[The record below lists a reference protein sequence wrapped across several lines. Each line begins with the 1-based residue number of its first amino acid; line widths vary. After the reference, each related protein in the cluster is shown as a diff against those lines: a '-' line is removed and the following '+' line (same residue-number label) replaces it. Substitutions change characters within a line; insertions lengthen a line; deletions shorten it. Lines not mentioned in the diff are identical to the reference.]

1 MPYNRAIRG
10 SNGQGP
16 GRGRGC
22 GASQTW
28 RGKLK
33 GCGYRITIPRKVI
46 LEELNR
52 KGGHLSAEDI
62 FMKVH
67 KVYSN
72 IGLTT
77 VYRTLELLVQMGM
90 VSKLDFGDGRARY
103 ELVKEGEEA
112 HHHHLI
118 CTECKKI
125 IDYSDFA
132 DEELE
137 FLERAEKGLSK
148 MYNFEISN
156 HIIQF
161 YGICEKCNKKK

>member
-1 MPYNRAIRG
+1 M
-10 SNGQGP
+10 QG
-16 GRGRGC
+16 GRGKIRPGW
-22 GASQTW
+22 G
-28 RGKLK
+28 GKFR
-33 GCGYRITIPRKVI
+33 GCGYRMTLPRQVI
-46 LEELNR
+46 LDVLQ
-52 KGGHLSAEDI
+52 KTYKHLSAEDVY
-62 FMKVH
+62 MEAH
-67 KVYSN
+67 KISPQL
-72 IGLTT
+72 GLTT
-77 VYRTLELLVQMGM
+77 VYRTLELLTDMGELN
-90 VSKLDFGDGRARY
+90 KFAFGDGRARY
-103 ELVKEGEEA
+103 ELIEISKEA